1 MSVHTV
7 FEFAP
12 ADHYQAARAVT
23 RFTPSRY
30 LVWVA
35 TAAALAMAAW
45 TAREVRDVGNVVR
58 LDVPWRAITRA
69 LETDRFLLFFYNKQT
84 AYYIPKRTLTPAQ
97 LSDARAHMR
106 DALRE
111 RAVLQS
117 A

>member
-45 TAREVRDVGNVVR
+45 TAREVGNVVR
-58 LDVPWRAITRA
+58 LDVPWRAMTRA

-97 LSDARAHMR
+97 LGDARAYMR
-106 DALRE
+106 DALLE